1 MKSNL
6 IRRLFKENIQ
16 VFRYEKA
23 AKRLRD
29 LVKNQPNSIAKDI
42 VFGVDL
48 VLKGTVPLGLP
59 PYSFIELYSLDVVF
73 FLVVTF
79 FFLRIILSCYYWSCC
94 KMAFKE
100 KVKFE

>member
-1 MKSNL
+1 MRSNL
-6 IRRLFKENIQ
+6 IRLFKENIHE
-16 VFRYEKA
+16 FRYEKA

-73 FLVVTF
+73 LLVVTF
-79 FFLRIILSCYYWSCC
+79 FFLRIVLPCYHWSCC